1 MDKLV
6 CGEDLNNEVLLHHKI
21 IDVTATKKIEQ
32 ENKLIEEN
40 NKNRNIKLNTAENL
54 YRLLADNSMHLVCL
68 HDLNM
73 TFQYVSPSIKA
84 VIGYILKI

>member
-1 MDKLV
+1 V
-6 CGEDLNNEVLLHHKI
+6 RDLNNEVLYFIIKI

-32 ENKLIEEN
+32 ENKLLIEEN

-73 TFQYVSPSIKA
+73 TFQYVSPSIKQ
-84 VIGYILKI
+84 

>member
-1 MDKLV
+1 MKFYTSS
-6 CGEDLNNEVLLHHKI
+6 CYRY
-21 IDVTATKKIEQ
+21 KKIEQ
-32 ENKLIEEN
+32 ENKLLIEEN

-84 VIGYILKI
+84 VIGHP